1 MGMGLDL
8 WVGGGIEHLTVLI
21 KMVTILAHGVHD
33 VLAILLIMKIDH
45 NDNDKDG
52 DDTCGWWA

>member
-1 MGMGLDL
+1 MTITMM
-8 WVGGGIEHLTVLI
+8 I
-21 KMVTILAHGVHD
+21 KMVTILADGVHD
-33 VLAILLIMKIDH
+33 VLVILLIMKIDH